1 MMKKNNLWLLTIILM
16 STVIF
21 SGRICGEPQT
31 EKPKAQK
38 KESFKAASSLGEEKE
53 RQAATEAVVKGSNNF
68 GIDIYHQLRKE
79 KGNHFLSPLSL
90 SIALSMTLEGA
101 RSETAAEMTQ
111 VLKLPADENRRQAGF
126 ARIRE
131 LINQPGRKS
140 TLRLANAIWIQ
151 EGFPVLKNYLEVIAA
166 FYDGRATNVDFINRR
181 ELARRM
187 INDWTAEK
195 TAGKIKDLIPPGV
208 INSLTRLIL
217 TNAIYFLG
225 LWELPFNPEFTQ
237 AEKFYLAEGQEI
249 AVPMMRFLG
258 DRARFPYLETED
270 FQLLEMFYEGKDI
283 SMLIILPRQK
293 DLTTCENKLTFEN
306 LETWKSQLSEKRVDV
321 YLPRFKV
328 ETKYFLKGNLETM
341 GMTRAFSE
349 RADFSGINGQ
359 KDLFIQQVIH
369 QAFVEVNESG
379 TEAAAAS
386 GVLIG
391 RTAYVPEK
399 KYIFRADHPFI
410 FLIQEKTTGAILFL
424 GRLADPR

>member
-1 MMKKNNLWLLTIILM
+1 MKKNNLRLVTIILM

-21 SGRICGEPQT
+21 SGRMCGEPQT
-31 EKPKAQK
+31 EKLKAQNEETL
-38 KESFKAASSLGEEKE
+38 KETSLRGEQEK
-53 RQAATEAVVKGSNNF
+53 QAAREAVVKGSNNF
-68 GIDIYHQLRKE
+68 GLAIYHQLRKE

-90 SIALSMTLEGA
+90 AIALSMTLEGA
-101 RSETAAEMTQ
+101 RSETAVEMTQ
-111 VLKLPADENRRQAGF
+111 VLKLPADENWRQAGF
-126 ARIRE
+126 AQIRE

-140 TLRLANAIWIQ
+140 ALRLANAVWIQ
-151 EGFPVLKNYLEVIAA
+151 EGFPILKNYLEVIAS
-166 FYDGRATNVDFINRR
+166 FYDGRATNVDFINHREETRR
-181 ELARRM
+181 R
-187 INDWTAEK
+187 INEWTEEK

-217 TNAIYFLG
+217 TNAIYFRG
-225 LWELPFNPEFTQ
+225 LWLLPFNPEFTQ
-237 AEKFYLAEGQEI
+237 PEKFYLAEGQEVE
-249 AVPMMRFLG
+249 VPMMRLLG
-258 DRARFPYLETED
+258 DRARFPYMETED
-270 FQLLEMFYEGKDI
+270 FQLLEMLYEGKDI
-283 SMLIILPRQK
+283 STLILLPRQK
-293 DLTTCENKLTFEN
+293 DLTYLENKLTYEN
-306 LETWKSQLSEKRVDV
+306 LEAWKSQLREQRVDV

-328 ETKYFLKGNLETM
+328 ETKYFLKGNLEAL
-341 GMTRAFSE
+341 GMARAFSE

-369 QAFVEVNESG
+369 QAFVEVNEEG

-410 FLIQEKTTGAILFL
+410 FFIQEKTTGAILFL